1 MKNLLK
7 EKLLSGQAVVGTI
20 GQMNDF
26 NTLRLLAKSAFDFIL
41 IDTQHTPLDSAT
53 LASMI
58 QVIGP
63 EKDIIVRVLYNQ
75 PWLINQAIDSG
86 ADGVIVPLTETVE
99 DIERVM
105 EGAKYP
111 PRGLRSWGPR
121 GGPKYGGNERYADVA
136 NDEMIVW
143 PQIESKTAVENID
156 KILEID
162 GIDGIMIGPADLG
175 LTHGFKPHEG
185 DEKRDELI
193 QYVLDKCIE
202 HDVPWGM
209 FTSTFDKAEKWLA
222 RGGKIATVGT
232 EMGFMA
238 AGMSETESQVKSL
251 LESVNG

>member
-1 MKNLLK
+1 MGQNLAQ
-7 EKLLSGQAVVGTI
+7 E
-20 GQMNDF
+20 
-26 NTLRLLAKSAFDFIL
+26 
-41 IDTQHTPLDSAT
+41 PL
-53 LASMI
+53 
-58 QVIGP
+58 
-63 EKDIIVRVLYNQ
+63 
-75 PWLINQAIDSG
+75 
-86 ADGVIVPLTETVE
+86 
-99 DIERVM
+99 
-105 EGAKYP
+105 
-111 PRGLRSWGPR
+111 
-121 GGPKYGGNERYADVA
+121 
-136 NDEMIVW
+136 
-143 PQIESKTAVENID
+143 
-156 KILEID
+156 
-162 GIDGIMIGPADLG
+162 ADLG